1 MAYIFLKTN
10 IKNHDK
16 DNTIVYIKISMQQ
29 LKIFFKKWFSFS
41 QKTIA
46 FKKQTNLK
54 SFYTK
59 IVTSLKSLSLYSLCF
74 EFVKCF
80 ENKLHFY
87 LLFFC
92 FIACQDGEYGFECK
106 KKCSPFCFASGVCHP
121 KTGACLDGCKIGW
134 TGAECFEG
142 IRIKFYNKRTAFSA
156 LLAILYLIFWWL
168 MTTRGRNWLS

>member
-1 MAYIFLKTN
+1 MAYIFLITN

-29 LKIFFKKWFSFS
+29 LKIFLKKWFSFS

-74 EFVKCF
+74 EFVKFSKISCIFICCF
-80 ENKLHFY
+80 LFY
-87 LLFFC
+87 SLSRWR
-92 FIACQDGEYGFECK
+92 IWIWMQ

-142 IRIKFYNKRTAFSA
+142 LRIKFYNKRTAFRA

-168 MTTRGRNWLS
+168 MTTRGLNWLS